1 MLQARGRIV
10 FDYQSASNDGKNIK
24 ASLNDQFLKKITIDF
39 PASLKASLERS
50 DLNGF
55 KLTFPA
61 DPTVSVMFHDLPA
74 ISDREQLASGE
85 SGFHQ
90 GSHRVRAP
98 SEQRQFRE
106 ALPRRGA
113 KHRDRA
119 LSFSANGNSW
129 TDVN

>member
-1 MLQARGRIV
+1 LELFPFKFADQTQQNELQARGRIV

-24 ASLNDQFLKKITIDF
+24 ASLNDQLLKKITIDF

-74 ISDREQLASGE
+74 IGVW
-85 SGFHQ
+85 
-90 GSHRVRAP
+90 RVWL
-98 SEQRQFRE
+98 S
-106 ALPRRGA
+106 PRIA
-113 KHRDRA
+113 
-119 LSFSANGNSW
+119 
-129 TDVN
+129 